1 MVISAKT
8 LIFTVVSFLALG
20 FTPLFAEETVTDS
33 SGLIW
38 QSRSDVEKNK
48 TWQQALSHCENLT
61 YAGYS
66 DWRLPNK
73 NELASHFRSKYAND
87 GDYWTSSTSYSDNT
101 SAWYIEIQYH
111 HIQNI
116 LVDKKSN
123 TKYVICVR

>member
-20 FTPLFAEETVTDS
+20 FTPLFADSTVTDS

-38 QSRSDVEKNK
+38 QSDRENNK
-48 TWQQALSHCENLT
+48 TWQEALAYCENLT

-73 NELASHFRSKYAND
+73 NELASRFSKSGIN
-87 GDYWTSSTSYSDNT
+87 GNYWTSSTSYSDNT
-101 SAWYIEIQYH
+101 SAWYIEIQYS